1 MRSYP
6 TGGFTRS
13 ERFLIF
19 VAPILAAV
27 LTLNYQWRK
36 DAHERAAEMDR
47 RAQYLESNLAQ
58 QENTAREVKSL
69 GVDLRALREKLDMLE
84 RARVDGRLRR
94 DPFEPGYHGYVPDR
108 YRPPP
113 ARNDSR
119 PLGDFPRPD
128 FRPLGDFPRPDR

>member
-6 TGGFTRS
+6 TGGFTHS

-47 RAQYLESNLAQ
+47 RAQNLESNLAQ
-58 QENTAREVKSL
+58 LENTAREVKSL
-69 GVDLRALREKLDMLE
+69 GVDLRALREKLDILE
-84 RARVDGRLRR
+84 SARVDGHLRR
-94 DPFEPGYHGYVPDR
+94 DPFEPGDHGDVPDR
-108 YRPPP
+108 YPPP
-113 ARNDSR
+113 PSRNDLR
-119 PLGDFPRPD
+119 PLGDFPRAG
-128 FRPLGDFPRPDR
+128 FRPLGDFPLTGR